1 MTKLEEIAFAL
12 FVRRG
17 LTHAFGDPFSS
28 WERSRDTIV
37 GRECME
43 DARAAIEAMREPTI
57 KMLRAA
63 DNVILTDDELHA
75 GPYEMIK
82 AEYRAAIDA
91 ALSEGKET
99 ET

>member
-1 MTKLEEIAFAL
+1 MTKLEEIAAAIWRVGYKHPSRPDWPDGVQGNSHEL
-12 FVRRG
+12 FRR
-17 LTHAFGDPFSS
+17 
-28 WERSRDTIV
+28 
-37 GRECME
+37 M
-43 DARAAIEAMREPTI
+43 ARAAIEAMREPTI

-99 ET
+99 EA